1 MPAHDALGVRN
12 PPPFEA
18 VSFLLHRRS
27 GGGITFCALPA
38 LALVI
43 LALNTG
49 SRKGGTQEILFEQWE
64 DLTRMLLKR
73 ESGLA
78 MMLIGKKEELAIMLL
93 DLEEEHAIVLLER
106 FER

>member
-1 MPAHDALGVRN
+1 M
-12 PPPFEA
+12 
-18 VSFLLHRRS
+18 RS
-27 GGGITFCALPA
+27 GCESPLRLKQSASFYIVARAGGITFCALPA

-64 DLTRMLLKR
+64 DLTRMLLKG

-78 MMLIGKKEELAIMLL
+78 MMLIGQKEELATMLL

-106 FER
+106 LER